1 MIRTFINIIDLYYII
16 NKFIEE
22 SMKHLLIAAVIA
34 ILIGTMQ
41 AIRIKSER
49 PQPDCVYDRAF
60 TECGLRRPG

>member
-1 MIRTFINIIDLYYII
+1 
-16 NKFIEE
+16 
-22 SMKHLLIAAVIA
+22 MKHLLIAAVIA